1 MGGTEVGRAR
11 DSMQCASGK
20 VGHAQSQP
28 EPRAYQTEK
37 ITSKEAAE
45 ALTSLPPI
53 PGDWGSDLGVMG
65 P

>member
-1 MGGTEVGRAR
+1 M
-11 DSMQCASGK
+11 
-20 VGHAQSQP
+20 P

-37 ITSKEAAE
+37 IAGREAAE

-53 PGDWGSDLGVMG
+53 PCDWWSSLGVMG